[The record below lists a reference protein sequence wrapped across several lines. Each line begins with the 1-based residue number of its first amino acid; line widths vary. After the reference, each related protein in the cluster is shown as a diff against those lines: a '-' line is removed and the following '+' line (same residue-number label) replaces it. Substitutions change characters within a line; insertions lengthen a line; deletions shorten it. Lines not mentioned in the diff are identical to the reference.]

1 MKRLF
6 DQRELATELGLSQRS
21 LERYRLQG
29 NGPRYVRV
37 GLRLIRYR
45 QEDVEAWINQ
55 SLRTST
61 SDVGG
66 K

>member
-1 MKRLF
+1 MNRLF
-6 DQRELATELGLSQRS
+6 DQTELAKELGLSERS

-45 QEDVEAWINQ
+45 EEDVEAWLNQ

-61 SDVGG
+61 SDVGPT
-66 K
+66 

>member
-6 DQRELATELGLSQRS
+6 DQTELAKELGLSERS
-21 LERYRLQG
+21 LERYRLLG

-45 QEDVEAWINQ
+45 EEDVEAWINQ

-66 K
+66 S

>member
-6 DQRELATELGLSQRS
+6 DQRELAKELGLSKRS
-21 LERYRLQG
+21 LERYRLHG

-37 GLRLIRYR
+37 GSRLIRYR
-45 QEDVEAWINQ
+45 EEDVEAWINQ

-66 K
+66 H